1 MSFLRMVQR
10 GNVERIKELDKLGQR
25 PDAIVKRFNE
35 NGINIGINMV
45 NVVLSGEMDEM
56 DRKALP
62 KASVR
67 EVEEEIKALYDG
79 IKD

>member
-25 PDAIVKRFNE
+25 PDAVVKRFNE
-35 NGINIGINMV
+35 NGTNIGINMV

-67 EVEEEIKALYDG
+67 EVEEEINALYDG

>member
-1 MSFLRMVQR
+1 
-10 GNVERIKELDKLGQR
+10 
-25 PDAIVKRFNE
+25 
-35 NGINIGINMV
+35 MV

-67 EVEEEIKALYDG
+67 EVEEEINALYDG

>member
-35 NGINIGINMV
+35 HGINIGINMV

-67 EVEEEIKALYDG
+67 EVEEEINALYDG